1 MASPA
6 AILTKKQL
14 EALVLI
20 KNRKKTAVLLYGGA
34 RSGKSFLNCYY
45 VCAKSM
51 LYPHSRHLLLR
62 QIFNDA
68 RRSVWEQTLLPML
81 SSYFADSYEINKTDC
96 VVRFKNGSEIC
107 LGGLESE
114 ERVIKVMGREFNT
127 IVFSEMSECSFSTF
141 QKLMTRLSYKI
152 KNSEGKVCHNNFLG
166 DCNPTAPTHW
176 AKNVFIDLKDPQ
188 KKTDI
193 ENPDEYGY
201 LLMNP
206 EDNRDN
212 LPLKY
217 IERYLDTL
225 TGLEYLRLRM
235 GQWAANT
242 EGLVYDLR
250 PFHLISFP
258 GKIAFYELGID
269 WGYAHPFGLVVIGK
283 GFKGEM
289 YVVDEEKKTGLQ
301 PGQVR
306 ELILDK
312 ARQYKCELG
321 YCDTTEPGL
330 MLDINDN
337 DIGFTLIGAN
347 KDRETGI
354 TRVRKLMEKGEN
366 GTPRLF
372 IVEKKCPKLI
382 EEFYSHS
389 YKKIAEGLYSD
400 KDVIKQNDD
409 LLDPLRYWANSSPDQ
424 SIDEWM
430 EEYDRQVAV

>member
-1 MASPA
+1 
-6 AILTKKQL
+6 
-14 EALVLI
+14 
-20 KNRKKTAVLLYGGA
+20 
-34 RSGKSFLNCYY
+34 
-45 VCAKSM
+45 
-51 LYPHSRHLLLR
+51 
-62 QIFNDA
+62 
-68 RRSVWEQTLLPML
+68 ML